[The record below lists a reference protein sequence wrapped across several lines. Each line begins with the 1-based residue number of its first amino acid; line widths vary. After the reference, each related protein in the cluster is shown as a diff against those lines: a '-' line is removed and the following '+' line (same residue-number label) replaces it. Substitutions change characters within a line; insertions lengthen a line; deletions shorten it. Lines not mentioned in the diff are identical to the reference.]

1 MSTDIAV
8 PFSLVLDG
16 ERVTEG
22 LQDVCKNL
30 GNADGEAL
38 LDFFF
43 VERIDQSGLR
53 ALTELAGAAEEKKVR
68 VILRGV
74 NVEIYKVMKLAR
86 LTERFAFVN

>member
-1 MSTDIAV
+1 MSTTGA
-8 PFSLVLDG
+8 PFSFVVDG

-30 GNADGEAL
+30 DKAGPEAL

-43 VERIDQSGLR
+43 VQGIDQNGLR
-53 ALTELAGAAEEKKVR
+53 ALDNLAIAADDKKVK

-86 LTERFAFVN
+86 LTERFSFLN